1 MIREEHLELYDLILT
16 VKAPLFVGS
25 GKSYV
30 KKAYLFLSP
39 EITRSPG
46 AKVMLLDEGAFF
58 RLLVERNLVD
68 QYERF
73 MLSAQT
79 DCFRFLTSDCHL
91 TMREISAVSRY
102 TIDVEDALDRNH
114 SLKEIHAFVRDACGR
129 AYVPGSSVKGALRTA
144 LLTDLVLQTPEQHSL
159 PDPRRGFPEGQ
170 FLHTLSLKKDK
181 SGVPLDDAVNSI
193 LRGLYISDSLPVDDS
208 SMMLA
213 GKIDADICG
222 ETHKINLCRECIKP
236 GTQLRFKLTLDR
248 SVLKDRITADSLM
261 ESIQAFDRFYED
273 AWLRAFQIPARG
285 VDVVSDSYLVLGGGA
300 GYAAKTLVY
309 PYLDERA
316 GVREVSQ
323 ILSRAFPRHRH
334 EHDLDA
340 GISPRMAK
348 YAQFRGSLYPYG
360 LCEVSLS

>member
-1 MIREEHLELYDLILT
+1 
-16 VKAPLFVGS
+16 
-25 GKSYV
+25 
-30 KKAYLFLSP
+30 
-39 EITRSPG
+39 
-46 AKVMLLDEGAFF
+46 
-58 RLLVERNLVD
+58 
-68 QYERF
+68 
-73 MLSAQT
+73 
-79 DCFRFLTSDCHL
+79 
-91 TMREISAVSRY
+91 
-102 TIDVEDALDRNH
+102 
-114 SLKEIHAFVRDACGR
+114 
-129 AYVPGSSVKGALRTA
+129 
-144 LLTDLVLQTPEQHSL
+144 
-159 PDPRRGFPEGQ
+159 
-170 FLHTLSLKKDK
+170 
-181 SGVPLDDAVNSI
+181 
-193 LRGLYISDSLPVDDS
+193 
-208 SMMLA
+208 MMLA